1 LSEARRVIPATD
13 VKRRFARSLFNF
25 FTLYKPLLDSWMIFN
40 NASLKPE
47 LIAIGNNE
55 HIEITDQKLFD
66 AIEREATK

>member
-1 LSEARRVIPATD
+1 
-13 VKRRFARSLFNF
+13 
-25 FTLYKPLLDSWMIFN
+25 MIFN